1 MYCISVWHLRLSRS
15 RGHYRT
21 ETKRSTTYCFFFIFL
36 FASKEKKTNT
46 RNSTALQ
53 TKLPG
58 SIQVFKF
65 NFQNSTLHKKYRD
78 FKLLFVLVIRR
89 PYRLQRSTTSLEGIS
104 IKRLSNTNWK
114 HWISQYISNVI
125 EKPSK
130 KKKKN
135 STFDLYWKPHGF
147 YIKRPRPL
155 QPPTHPSGHTVS
167 LQIR

>member
-130 KKKKN
+130 KKQTN